1 MRYADCGI
9 DVVKLVEEVQDK
21 YFQDLRS
28 AKIKCIF
35 DTKLRKSKGRVVLST
50 IRKTNELLRH
60 LTIEEAKAEKGFD
73 YILTVNKKAW
83 ELTSDI
89 DKERLIRHELRHSN
103 VLHEDVKDPYKIVD
117 HDIQDFVE
125 EVKLNVDDPGWANRV
140 SILILDVYEQERE
153 AAKEAKKGKKKN
165 KL

>member
-1 MRYADCGI
+1 MRYEDCGS
-9 DVVKLVEEVQDK
+9 DVVKLMGEIQDK

-35 DTKLRKSKGRVVLST
+35 DTKLRKSKGRVMLAT

-60 LTIEEAKAEKGFD
+60 LTIEEAKTEEGFD
-73 YILTVNKKAW
+73 YIVTINKKAW
-83 ELTSDI
+83 ELTSDV
-89 DKERLIRHELRHSN
+89 DKERLLRHELRHSFIS
-103 VLHEDVKDPYKIVD
+103 HEDVKDPYRIID

-140 SILILDVYEQERE
+140 SALVLDAYEQERE
-153 AAKEAKKGKKKN
+153 AAKEAKKAKKKR